1 MPTDLLSAGA
11 IATFDSEIRD
21 DARST
26 EQRLGDREV
35 ASLLVRTGDG
45 EFELPDGLRSFL
57 MSIVGRLAD
66 GAEIGISTLPEELT
80 TTTTAQRLGISRP
93 TLMKFI
99 RNGQIPSYKVGT
111 HTRINRSVLNAFIEQ
126 RQQDRHEALASLAA
140 IDATYEETD

>member
-1 MPTDLLSAGA
+1 
-11 IATFDSEIRD
+11 
-21 DARST
+21 
-26 EQRLGDREV
+26 
-35 ASLLVRTGDG
+35 
-45 EFELPDGLRSFL
+45 